1 MNPAGANEQT
11 NEARDEACRMLEQL
25 RVLLERQLE
34 LVHRGGLTAAEE
46 LSGQADQLVREVAA
60 ARVLDA
66 PQHRER
72 RRALERLY
80 RELCMTLTVQR
91 QETFDARCS
100 VQRGRRML
108 RTYGNY
114 VSRR

>member
-1 MNPAGANEQT
+1 MNPEGVNERT
-11 NEARDEACRMLEQL
+11 NGARDEACRMLEQL
-25 RVLLERQLE
+25 HVLLERQLE
-34 LVHRGGLTAAEE
+34 LVHQGGLTAAEQ
-46 LSGQADQLVREVAA
+46 LSERADQLVREVAA
-60 ARVLDA
+60 ARILDA

-72 RRALERLY
+72 RHALEQLY

-100 VQRGRRML
+100 IQRGRRML

-114 VSRR
+114 VSRK